1 VAQFRVEFV
10 LDQATGKY
18 FAELYHPE
26 RAEELLVR
34 TKPLYA
40 TQEAAVLGVVHLFKG
55 VIPQAPGKKAKK
67 AGKKS
72 AAKKAKRK
80 QTGKR
85 RK

>member
-1 VAQFRVEFV
+1 MAQFRVEFV

-34 TKPLYA
+34 TKPVYA

-55 VIPQAPGKKAKK
+55 VIPQAPRKK
-67 AGKKS
+67 AGKKKKR
-72 AAKKAKRK
+72 AAKKAKRR